1 MAWAVMVMRADPA
14 AEVEAERAEGAKVVV
29 ELAVFVAAMERVGEA
44 MVEAAMVSVGE
55 AKVMEVATMVSAEEA
70 IQEG

>member
-1 MAWAVMVMRADPA
+1 MLAVRA
-14 AEVEAERAEGAKVVV
+14 AEACRAGQVVELV
-29 ELAVFVAAMERVGEA
+29 ELAVFVAAMERVGEAMVEAA

>member
-1 MAWAVMVMRADPA
+1 MLAVRA
-14 AEVEAERAEGAKVVV
+14 AEACRAGQVVELV
-29 ELAVFVAAMERVGEA
+29 ELAVFVAAMERVGAA